1 MFRGSIVALVT
12 PMNQDG
18 SVDFS
23 ALSTL
28 VEFHINNGTDAI
40 VAVGTTGES
49 ATLSVPE
56 HVAVVKAVVEQVAGR
71 IPVIAG
77 AGANSTAE
85 AVALT
90 KACDDVGADGMLS
103 VTPYYN
109 KPTQAG
115 LVAHFSA
122 IAQATDKPI
131 ILYNVPGRTC
141 CDLKPEAV
149 AELSRIKNIVG
160 IKEATGDLSRV
171 TPLRQLC
178 GDEFLLLTGDDPTA
192 MAFMLA
198 GGDGVISV
206 TNNVRPAE
214 FKALCDAALSGDI
227 TTARKLDAQLYPLYS
242 ALFIEANPIPV
253 KWAMEAIGVTER
265 TVMRLPLTELTEQG
279 KEKVR
284 EALAASE
291 PV

>member
-18 SVDFS
+18 SVDFA

-28 VEFHINNGTDAI
+28 VEFHIENGTDAI

-56 HVAVVKAVVEQVAGR
+56 HVSVVKAVVEQVGGR
-71 IPVIAG
+71 VPVIAG

-85 AVALT
+85 AIALT
-90 KACDDVGADGMLS
+90 KACDEVGVDGMLS

-115 LVAHFSA
+115 LVAHFTA
-122 IAQATDKPI
+122 IAAATDKPV

-149 AELSRIKNIVG
+149 AELSRVKNIVG

-178 GDEFLLLTGDDPTA
+178 GDDFLLLTGDDPTA

-214 FKALCDAALSGDI
+214 FKALCDAALAGDI
-227 TTARKLDAQLYPLYS
+227 ATARALDAQLYPLYS

>member
-28 VEFHINNGTDAI
+28 VNFHIDNGTDAI

-49 ATLSVPE
+49 ATLSVSE
-56 HVAVVKAVVEQVAGR
+56 HVAVVKAVVQQAAGR
-71 IPVIAG
+71 VPVIAG

-90 KACDDVGADGMLS
+90 KACDEVGADGMLS

-122 IAQATDKPI
+122 IAAATDKPI

-149 AELSRIKNIVG
+149 AELSRVKNIVG

-178 GDEFLLLTGDDPTA
+178 GDDFLLLTGDDPTA

-206 TNNVRPAE
+206 TNNVRPAQ

-227 TTARKLDAQLYPLYS
+227 VKARALDAQLYPLYG

-265 TVMRLPLTELTEQG
+265 TVMRLPLTELSEQG

>member
-28 VEFHINNGTDAI
+28 VNFHIENGTDAI

-49 ATLSVPE
+49 ATLSVSE
-56 HVAVVKAVVEQVAGR
+56 HVAVVKAVVEQAAGR
-71 IPVIAG
+71 VPVIAG

-90 KACDDVGADGMLS
+90 KACDEVGADGMLS

-122 IAQATDKPI
+122 IAAATDKPI

-149 AELSRIKNIVG
+149 AELSRVKNIVG

-178 GDEFLLLTGDDPTA
+178 GDDFLLLTGDDPTA

-206 TNNVRPAE
+206 TNNVRPAQ
-214 FKALCDAALSGDI
+214 FKALCDASLSGDI
-227 TTARKLDAQLYPLYS
+227 VKARALDAQLYPLYG

-265 TVMRLPLTELTEQG
+265 TVMRLPLTELSEQG

-284 EALAASE
+284 EALVASE

>member
-28 VEFHINNGTDAI
+28 VNFHIDNGTDAI

-49 ATLSVPE
+49 ATLNVSE
-56 HVAVVKAVVEQVAGR
+56 HVAVVKAVVEQAAGR
-71 IPVIAG
+71 VPVIAG

-85 AVALT
+85 AIALT
-90 KACDDVGADGMLS
+90 KACDEVGADGMLS

-122 IAQATDKPI
+122 IAAATDKPI

-149 AELSRIKNIVG
+149 AELSRVKNIVG

-178 GDEFLLLTGDDPTA
+178 GDDFLLLTGDDPTA

-227 TTARKLDAQLYPLYS
+227 VKARALDAQLYPLYG

-265 TVMRLPLTELTEQG
+265 TVMRLPLTELSEQG

>member
-18 SVDFS
+18 SVDF
-23 ALSTL
+23 ATLSNL
-28 VEFHINNGTDAI
+28 VEFHIDNGTDAI

-56 HVAVVKAVVEQVAGR
+56 HVAVVKAVVDQVAGR

-85 AVALT
+85 AIALT
-90 KACDDVGADGMLS
+90 EACDQAGADGMLS

-115 LVAHFSA
+115 LIAHFSA
-122 IAQATDKPI
+122 IAAATDKPQ

-141 CDLKPEAV
+141 CDLKPETV
-149 AELSRIKNIVG
+149 AELSRVKNIVG

-178 GDEFLLLTGDDPTA
+178 GDDFVLLTGDDPTA

-206 TNNVRPAE
+206 TNNVRPKE
-214 FKALCDAALSGDI
+214 FKALCDAALAGDLAN
-227 TTARKLDAQLYPLYS
+227 ARRLDAQLYPLYG
-242 ALFIEANPIPV
+242 ALFVESNPIPV
-253 KWAMEAIGVTER
+253 KWAMEAIGQTEQ
-265 TVMRLPLTELTEQG
+265 TVMRLPLTELSEQG
-279 KEKVR
+279 KVKVR
-284 EALAASE
+284 EALNASAT
-291 PV
+291 V

>member
-28 VEFHINNGTDAI
+28 VEFHIKNGTDAI

-56 HVAVVKAVVEQVAGR
+56 HVSVVKAVVDQVAGR

-90 KACDDVGADGMLS
+90 QACDEVGADGILS

-115 LVAHFSA
+115 LVAHFTA
-122 IAQATDKPI
+122 IANATDKPI

-141 CDLKPEAV
+141 CDLKPETV
-149 AELSRIKNIVG
+149 AELSRVKNIVG

-214 FKALCDAALSGDI
+214 FKALCDAALSGNI
-227 TTARKLDAQLYPLYS
+227 AAARKLDAQLYPLYR

-279 KEKVR
+279 KEEVR